1 MTGLL
6 IFLCIIAAL
15 SLVFSFTAFA
25 KAPSSKLRIQLMEIC
40 ELLRE
45 IADTLKEIRNNMGAK
60 ADSSVKSVVESPE
73 FQEKIQE
80 SVQRAFHMKKLEDSI
95 IFEPTDDI
103 YSIEEIVEVPVA
115 EPEPPAAQELSHE
128 ENEKAIEQEFDV
140 QEYGD
145 HFFYDNYGPNKRA
158 NGRSILVSD
167 SNRDF
172 LRVMTE
178 RSGVDNITM
187 AAYLD
192 NIIRD
197 HIGRYGDE
205 ILGVFDGK
213 YSPDKLNNANL

>member
-6 IFLCIIAAL
+6 IFLCVIAAL

-25 KAPSSKLRIQLMEIC
+25 KTPSSKLRIQLMEIC

-45 IADTLKEIRNNMGAK
+45 IADILKEIRKNMVAK
-60 ADSSVKSVVESPE
+60 AESSVKSVVESPE

-103 YSIEEIVEVPVA
+103 CSIEEVVEEPVA
-115 EPEPPAAQELSHE
+115 EPESPTAQELSHE
-128 ENEKAIEQEFDV
+128 ENEKSIEQEFDV

-158 NGRSILVSD
+158 NGRSVHSI
-167 SNRDF
+167 
-172 LRVMTE
+172 
-178 RSGVDNITM
+178 
-187 AAYLD
+187 
-192 NIIRD
+192 
-197 HIGRYGDE
+197 
-205 ILGVFDGK
+205 
-213 YSPDKLNNANL
+213 